1 MVTETDSVQTL
12 IQAVEAADSAAGLVQ
27 AVRALAMAKEAAA
40 IPTLIAVLGFNN
52 PGAAVAAVDGLV
64 QLGAIAV
71 PALLE
76 QLDGYNYGARAW
88 AIRALALIGDPRAL
102 TVLVETARG
111 DFALS
116 VRRAAAKGLGNIQW
130 QAIVPEE
137 AEPAQ
142 AAAQAALLVALQD
155 PEWVVRYAAVVGLSG
170 LVAAQVLGEEAVQ
183 TCLTALTQC
192 SHQDEETVVR
202 ARASWA
208 IAQLSPP

>member
-1 MVTETDSVQTL
+1 MTETDSVQTL

-27 AVRALAMAKEAAA
+27 AVRALAMVQEAAA

-64 QLGAIAV
+64 QLGAISV

-130 QAIVPEE
+130 QAMVPEE

-170 LVAAQVLGEEAVQ
+170 LVAAQVLGEEAAQ
-183 TCLTALTQC
+183 ACLAALTQC